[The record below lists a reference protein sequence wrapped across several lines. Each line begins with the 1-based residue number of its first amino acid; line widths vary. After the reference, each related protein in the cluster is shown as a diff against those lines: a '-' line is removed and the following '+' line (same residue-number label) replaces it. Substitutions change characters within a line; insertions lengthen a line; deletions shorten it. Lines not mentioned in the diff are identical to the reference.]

1 MSCLE
6 LAENTYFVFL
16 ALKTSRLLKFLQC
29 VRKMRY
35 GGVDD
40 GKGMF
45 NDSEGARVCK
55 TWVGERCLHGAGG
68 VDGSGGSGGVYD
80 SGGSGLFR
88 SSGAGL
94 FQSEWHFRVG
104 WGFCDS
110 GGGNGTGGGVCCEA
124 GSVVFK
130 WEGGLLRTF

>member
-6 LAENTYFVFL
+6 LDENTYFVFL

-29 VRKMRY
+29 VGKMRY
-35 GGVDD
+35 GDVDD

-45 NDSEGARVCK
+45 NDSEGVRVYK
-55 TWVGERCLHGAGG
+55 SWVRERCLHGVRGA
-68 VDGSGGSGGVYD
+68 DGSGGSGGVCD

-88 SSGAGL
+88 SGGTGL
-94 FQSEWHFRVG
+94 FQSDWHFRVG

-124 GSVVFK
+124 GSVVFR